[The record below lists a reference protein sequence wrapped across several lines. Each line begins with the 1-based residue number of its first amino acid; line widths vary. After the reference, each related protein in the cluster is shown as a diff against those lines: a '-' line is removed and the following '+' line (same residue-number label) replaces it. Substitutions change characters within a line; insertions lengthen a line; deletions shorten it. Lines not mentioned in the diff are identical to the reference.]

1 MDARDPNREQS
12 CLVAEALGD
21 LREDVVFV
29 GGATVGLLI
38 TDHAAPTVRPT
49 KDVDVVI
56 EVASYADYQLTIVPR
71 LRESGFRESSEPEAP
86 ICAWKVTGVRVDVM
100 PTEGDVLGFTNRW
113 YPGVVQNAEPY
124 SLDGMTIRVISAPY
138 FLATKFVAFDGRGED
153 DYYGSHDLEDIVALL
168 DGRPEIVEG
177 VGRVPSD
184 VRGFLIERAT
194 ALLRDAEFLNALPG
208 HVEAGREDTVLERLG
223 RVSRLSE

>member
-38 TDHAAPTVRPT
+38 TDQAAPTVRPT

-71 LRESGFRESSEPEAP
+71 LRESGFRESTEPEAP
-86 ICAWKVTGVRVDVM
+86 ISVMDIPMLCFQNSGMMRLTRRNVKRMGRSSHRGHRRTGLWPQR
-100 PTEGDVLGFTNRW
+100 GR
-113 YPGVVQNAEPY
+113 
-124 SLDGMTIRVISAPY
+124 
-138 FLATKFVAFDGRGED
+138 LATLQNVPVRRPSSVVRRPAAARQSHAVAHPAASTQSLTSRAFRT
-153 DYYGSHDLEDIVALL
+153 
-168 DGRPEIVEG
+168 
-177 VGRVPSD
+177 PS
-184 VRGFLIERAT
+184 ACT
-194 ALLRDAEFLNALPG
+194 PPAASMA
-208 HVEAGREDTVLERLG
+208 
-223 RVSRLSE
+223 S